1 MSCSLAFIPINKV
14 EDCFEHL
21 LDTEP
26 DLPAVS
32 LTPYLD
38 YLAKT
43 WIEGIYDLSFCNL
56 FDNEGDRT
64 NNPLEGFNLGLNKS
78 VDIHSNIWKF
88 ISEIANIEC
97 RHSIR
102 YERIE
107 DDTLH
112 ERNRNKKDLVRD
124 IDLLKAKNKYL
135 QDNDI
140 MTYWKEVSDLMPEFE
155 EV

>member
-1 MSCSLAFIPINKV
+1 MHDI
-14 EDCFEHL
+14 E
-21 LDTEP
+21 T

-43 WIEGIYDLSFCNL
+43 WIERIYDLSLWNHFYNK
-56 FDNEGDRT
+56 GDRT
-64 NNPLEGFNLGLNKS
+64 YKPLEGFNLGLNKS
-78 VDIHSNIWKF
+78 VDIHPNIWKF

-107 DDTLH
+107 NDTLH